1 LFTSPALPGD
11 FYNMTVELYSGA
23 NLLLEKQ
30 TINISPV
37 YGEYF
42 DIPSIVLQNL
52 KEANLA

>member
-1 LFTSPALPGD
+1 
-11 FYNMTVELYSGA
+11 MTVELYSGA